1 MIGFTFILILIDLFA
16 ISKTIVFIFYH
27 VFRYTNKMNKNHLNS
42 SMNNYLINASLFKN
56 NQKNRMVSSYVSHRN
71 YFAEEETPKHRN

>member
-1 MIGFTFILILIDLFA
+1 M
-16 ISKTIVFIFYH
+16 
-27 VFRYTNKMNKNHLNS
+27 NS

-71 YFAEEETPKHRN
+71 YFAEETPKNRNQMNIPNVTQSKRQQIILQNDSVQLREVQENKNDAL

>member
-1 MIGFTFILILIDLFA
+1 
-16 ISKTIVFIFYH
+16 
-27 VFRYTNKMNKNHLNS
+27 MNKNHMNS

-71 YFAEEETPKHRN
+71 YFAEETPKNRN